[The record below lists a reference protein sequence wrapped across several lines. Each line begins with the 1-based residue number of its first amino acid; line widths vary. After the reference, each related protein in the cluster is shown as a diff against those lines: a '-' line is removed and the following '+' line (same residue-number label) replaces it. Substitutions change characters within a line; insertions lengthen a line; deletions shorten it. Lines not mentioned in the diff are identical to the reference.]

1 MITRRGLLSMLA
13 CSAATV
19 WSRGTGAQQPSARC
33 LVGVLMSFSPGD
45 TEDQPRARIF
55 DETLRQLG
63 WVAGHNLSIEYR
75 WAHGDGG
82 RAKMAAEDLVAR
94 GADVLIAT
102 STLTLTAL
110 RDATRTV
117 PIVFVNVTDPVGQGA
132 VQSLAHPGGNVTGFS
147 NYEFL
152 LGGKWLELLRE
163 VSPGMKRVAVMQR
176 TGHPAWSGWLA
187 AIEAA
192 ARPLDLEPV
201 AIRSSEPTEF
211 EPALEDLARR
221 GGGGLIVLPD
231 PALGVH
237 RDRIIGLAASHRLP
251 AVYSRRLWPDAGGLM
266 SAGIDGIDQYKQA
279 AGYVDRILRGE
290 RAERLPVQQPTKL
303 ELIVNLKTARALGV
317 TIPASILL
325 RADEVIE

>member
-1 MITRRGLLSMLA
+1 VIARRRLLAMLA
-13 CSAATV
+13 CGATAV
-19 WSRGTGAQQPSARC
+19 RSGRAGAQHSNPQR
-33 LVGVLMSFSPGD
+33 LIGVLMSFSPGD
-45 TEDQPRARIF
+45 TEDRLRVRAF
-55 DETLRQLG
+55 DDTLRQLG
-63 WVAGHNLSIEYR
+63 LIAAHNLRVEYR

-82 RAKMAAEDLVAR
+82 RAKAAAEDLVAL
-94 GADVLIAT
+94 GAHVLLAT

-176 TGHPAWSGWLA
+176 SGHPAWGGWLT

-192 ARPLDLEPV
+192 ARPLGLELV
-201 AIRSSEPTEF
+201 AIRSSEPAEF
-211 EPALEDLARR
+211 EPALEDLARQ
-221 GGGGLIVLPD
+221 GEGGLIVLPD

-237 RDRIIGLAASHRLP
+237 RDRIIALAASHRLP

-279 AGYVDRILRGE
+279 AGYVDRILKGE

-303 ELIVNLKTARALGV
+303 ELIVNLKTAHALGLTV
-317 TIPASILL
+317 PPSLL
-325 RADEVIE
+325 IRADEVIE